1 MAKAR
6 RHLHFH
12 DQRLQSSRSRCRS
25 GPAGTTSLS
34 GCMQSADQ
42 PIRIA
47 LVAPDGRM
55 GRAIAAAIA
64 DDSRFA
70 LDQDHGDLLVDFSAR
85 AALESSLDR
94 ALAAEIPILI
104 GTTGLDEAADNPIA

>member
-25 GPAGTTSLS
+25 GPTGTTSLS

-42 PIRIA
+42 PIRIT

-55 GRAIAAAIA
+55 GKAIAAAVA

-70 LDQDHGDLLVDFSAR
+70 LDQDHGNVLGDFSAL
-85 AALESSLDR
+85 AALESCLVRPLR
-94 ALAAEIPILI
+94 ACIPLLI
-104 GTTGLDEAADNPIA
+104 GTT